1 MEERDV
7 SEFNGAQL
15 KMFRIDE
22 AIKGINMC
30 RHDLNI
36 QQWLFFVQ
44 DFDMELESVKN
55 KQEKEDLKI
64 EIDKLSEEVN
74 KQLSRNSNPHIA
86 KKGIPAELITS
97 LNDYQRKL
105 LKIFKES
112 GLEMKLSG
120 NAMTGMGKRG

>member
-1 MEERDV
+1 MEENRDI

-22 AIKGINMC
+22 AIKGINAC

-36 QQWLFFVQ
+36 QQWLFFLQ
-44 DFDMELESVKN
+44 DFDMELESVK
-55 KQEKEDLKI
+55 KKEEIPKLKANL
-64 EIDKLSEEVN
+64 DKLQEQINSH
-74 KQLSRNSNPHIA
+74 LSKNNNPYI
-86 KKGIPAELITS
+86 KVRGIPAEIIGS
-97 LNDYQRKL
+97 LNEYQKEL

-120 NAMTGMGKRG
+120 DSMSNFGRG